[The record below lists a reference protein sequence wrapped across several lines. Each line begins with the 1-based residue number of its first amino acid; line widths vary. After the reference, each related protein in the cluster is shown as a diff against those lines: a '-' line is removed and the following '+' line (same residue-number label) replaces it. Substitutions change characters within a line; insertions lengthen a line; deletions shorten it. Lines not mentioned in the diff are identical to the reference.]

1 MVKQEPLH
9 KNFRNKAG
17 EYGRKI
23 SETGASPPFPTCH
36 LPLRTASSWSRLRA
50 SLAQSNRALAGLVGF
65 MPRPTSRPRPKRL
78 VSKGVV
84 AEAHHHLTAPCKRP
98 LRGPHRLQTDMP
110 QGPMIHDSTFTSC
123 TGEASAKPSSDGS
136 KPHFERTGSCTSPSN
151 GRHSSERSSDN

>member
-50 SLAQSNRALAGLVGF
+50 SLAQSNRALAGSVGF
-65 MPRPTSRPRPKRL
+65 L
-78 VSKGVV
+78 D
-84 AEAHHHLTAPCKRP
+84 AEADFKA
-98 LRGPHRLQTDMP
+98 QT
-110 QGPMIHDSTFTSC
+110 
-123 TGEASAKPSSDGS
+123 EALGL
-136 KPHFERTGSCTSPSN
+136 EGC
-151 GRHSSERSSDN
+151 GR